1 MFELTQ
7 RKEFSKIVDTGNKEL
22 EEWLEAAR
30 RLSWSNFKKQI
41 SFYVPGF
48 AHYKSSHFE
57 SSSKSFP
64 SVSITGASCALACR
78 HCRGKIL
85 KTMIPARNPEDLVK
99 VCERLKADGCIG
111 CLVSGGCLPNGSVP
125 VDRFVGALSRIKKNL
140 GLKMVVH
147 TGLIDNGTAQSLRA
161 TGVEAALIDIIG
173 SNETIKEIYGLDAGI
188 EDYERSLKALHDS
201 GIRMVP
207 HILVGLHYGEILG
220 EFKAIDMI
228 SRYVPSA
235 LVVIA
240 LTPIKGTPME
250 NTPPPEPE
258 DIAKVLVAARLKMP
272 NVPIALGCVRPLGPH
287 RIRTDVLAIKAGVN
301 AIAFPSGEAIGLA
314 TSMGLKTSFH
324 PICCSQ
330 VYEET

>member
-1 MFELTQ
+1 LTQ
-7 RKEFSKIVDTGNKEL
+7 RKEFYKMVDMGNRKL
-22 EEWLEAAR
+22 GEWLEVAR

-41 SFYVPGF
+41 RFYVPGF
-48 AHYKSSHFE
+48 AHYKSPYFE
-57 SSSKSFP
+57 SSSKYFP

-78 HCRGKIL
+78 HCQGRIL

-99 VCERLKADGCIG
+99 VCEKLKADGCVG

-125 VDRFVGALSRIKKNL
+125 MDRFVDALSRIKKNL

-161 TGVEAALIDIIG
+161 AGVEAALIDIVG
-173 SNETIKEIYGLDAGI
+173 SNETIREICGLDAGI
-188 EDYERSLKALHDS
+188 EDYERSLKALYGS

-207 HILVGLHYGEILG
+207 HILVGLHYGKILG
-220 EFKAIDMI
+220 EFRAIDMI
-228 SRYVPSA
+228 SKYVPSA

-240 LTPIKGTPME
+240 LTPMRGTPME
-250 NTPPPEPE
+250 GTPPPKSE

-272 NVPIALGCVRPLGPH
+272 KVPIALGCVRPLGQH
-287 RIRTDVLAIKAGVN
+287 RIRTDVLAVKAGVN
-301 AIAFPSGEAIGLA
+301 AIAFPSTEAVDLA

-330 VYEET
+330 VYEDI